1 MEFHDSYLRT
11 TPAEILV
18 AEGEDVTERFESIA
32 RERETSGVPEQDPLR
47 FQTLLEVG
55 RLLDGL
61 LPDDAP
67 PEAAHVYGVL
77 AYYCFQ
83 SWRAGRGS
91 ILMTQPLAR
100 HLCAFDTVIDPPTRA
115 PAFAGYLQLP
125 RNLFW
130 VRSEQDANAE
140 PVDGLLWEVRGEEVG
155 AVLVSGVRD
164 DRPGL
169 GIMVASPI
177 PWSLFA
183 DSVHTQ
189 IRTDAADF
197 QSTLPGGD
205 EARLFSVETNGE
217 LYKLLGRTF
226 SWLEGHPEEMSP
238 LESAPEEGVPRPSSF
253 SFHRLDRTDAT

>member
-1 MEFHDSYLRT
+1 MEFHDSYLRAI
-11 TPAEILV
+11 PAEILV

-32 RERETSGVPEQDPLR
+32 REREVAGVPEQDPLR
-47 FQTLLEVG
+47 FQTLGEVG

-61 LPDDAP
+61 LPEDAP

-83 SWRAGRGS
+83 AWRASDGS
-91 ILMTQPLAR
+91 LLMSESLAR
-100 HLCAFDTVIDPPTRA
+100 HLCAFDTIVDPPAHA
-115 PAFAGYLQLP
+115 PAFAGYLQVP
-125 RNLFW
+125 RNLLW

-140 PVDGLLWEVRGEEVG
+140 AVDGILWEVRGEEIG
-155 AVLVSGVRD
+155 AVLVSGLRE

-183 DSVHTQ
+183 DAVHTQ
-189 IRTDAADF
+189 IRPDTADF

-205 EARLFSVETNGE
+205 EAGLLSVETNGE

-226 SWLEGHPEEMSP
+226 SWLEAHPEEMGP
-238 LESAPEEGVPRPSSF
+238 LRSSPEEGAPRPSSF
-253 SFHRLDRTDAT
+253 PFHRLDRAHAP